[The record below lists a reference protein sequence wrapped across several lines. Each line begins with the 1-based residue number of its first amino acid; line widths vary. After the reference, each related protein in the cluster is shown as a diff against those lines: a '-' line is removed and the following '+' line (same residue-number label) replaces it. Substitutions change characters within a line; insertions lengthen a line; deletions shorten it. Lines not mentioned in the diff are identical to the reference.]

1 MKSNSTQPSS
11 VPTRREL
18 LKTGGIVLAGSA
30 VAHALPSGG
39 VIGFHP
45 HGSEVL
51 KVGLVGCGG
60 RGTGAA
66 AQALTA
72 DPQVELVALGDAFA
86 DHVDNALK
94 SLQGMPNLAPRVK
107 VDDAHKF
114 TGFDAYKRVIDTVDV
129 ALFATSPHFRPMQ
142 VEYAAQ
148 SGKHMFVE
156 KPIATDAPGV
166 RRVMAACELARQKK
180 LAVVSGLCYRYE
192 HKKRETIQRIHDGAI
207 GQILAAQTTY
217 NTGGLW
223 HRGRQPE
230 WTDME
235 WQMRNWLY
243 FTWLSGDHIVEQ
255 HIHSLDKVAWALGGY
270 PLSVTASGG
279 RAQRTDPKYGNIYD
293 HFNSVYEFAGG
304 VKVFSSCRQWNG
316 ASSDVSD
323 HVFGTKGI
331 AHLQSHAIEGENAW
345 RHRGK
350 DDESDDMYQNEH
362 DELFASIRKGEPIDN
377 SDYMCK
383 STLMA
388 IMARMAAYSGQTIT
402 WEQALNSQEDLRPA
416 SYDWTSIESPPVAIP
431 GVTKFV

>member
-114 TGFDAYKRVIDTVDV
+114 TGFDAYKRVIDAVDV

-207 GQILAAQTTY
+207 GQILEAQTTY

-416 SYDWTSIESPPVAIP
+416 SYDWTSIEAPPVAIP